1 MINGGCSINVLN
13 SLEATSATIVSTAI
27 APRSVFDE
35 RVVVFWAYATEKLLV
50 LLRLHVGSEVMAEDE
65 SVRVSTMCMLAI
77 PVGDHRVVHMVTA
90 LLPLESAR
98 VRHVLVVL
106 GAV

>member
-1 MINGGCSINVLN
+1 M
-13 SLEATSATIVSTAI
+13 
-27 APRSVFDE
+27 
-35 RVVVFWAYATEKLLV
+35 FWAYTTEKLLV
-50 LLRLHVGSEVMAEDE
+50 LLRLHVGSEVMAEDK

-77 PVGDHRVVHMVTA
+77 PVGDHRVVQMVTA